1 MEVEAAQVSDKM
13 QQAAP
18 VVSQPAEEQL
28 KVLTEA
34 GEGTIDQ
41 IISGEQYLTV
51 AGSYQY
57 TVRQYSCINN
67 LQCLPQFYALH
78 SYSILCRYER

>member
-1 MEVEAAQVSDKM
+1 MKQVEVEAAQVSDKM
-13 QQAAP
+13 QPAAP

-41 IISGEQYLTV
+41 IISGEQ
-51 AGSYQY
+51 
-57 TVRQYSCINN
+57 
-67 LQCLPQFYALH
+67 
-78 SYSILCRYER
+78 